1 MATMIM
7 ATMTELEEKLARVRL
22 MMAANNVTAVHVAG
36 LGNLAWLLCGA
47 DLAVALTGAPVAEA
61 VVTQQSATVLA
72 SSVET
77 GRLEAEELPDGVDLV
92 YTPWYDPQ
100 AREATLR
107 DLLGGGK
114 VLSDTPGRGFEVKDF
129 WPLRVPLL
137 PEEVARYRAL
147 GADAGR
153 VFTDVLTGLTPG
165 VSEHEV
171 AGRLAEGL
179 RAHGTQ
185 PVVLLVAGDERLE
198 RYKHPLP
205 QAAPTNKRVMAV
217 ACARRHGLI
226 ASITRLLSFGPEPA
240 AKKRQYSALLEVERV
255 VFDHTRHGLLVTDVF
270 EQIKEAYKAAG
281 RPQAWQEHHQGG
293 PAGYLTRDF
302 VATPADRHM
311 LVEGSAYAWNPSLP
325 GLKVEDTVLLQ
336 GDTLTVLT
344 EDPRWPLVEVGG
356 RHRPEVLEL

>member
-1 MATMIM
+1 MTR
-7 ATMTELEEKLARVRL
+7 MTELEQKLARVRL
-22 MMAANNVTAVHVAG
+22 MMAANNVSAVHVAA

-61 VVTQQSATVLA
+61 VVTQQGVSVLA
-72 SSVET
+72 SSVER
-77 GRLEAEELPDGVDLV
+77 GRLETEELPGGVNLV

-100 AREATLR
+100 AKEETLK
-107 DLLGGGK
+107 DLLGEGK
-114 VLSDTPGRGFEVKDF
+114 ILSDTPGRGFETRDF

-137 PEEVARYRAL
+137 PEEVARYREL
-147 GADAGR
+147 GADTAR
-153 VFTDVLTGLTPG
+153 AFTDVLTSLTPG
-165 VSEHEV
+165 LSEHEV

-179 RAHGTQ
+179 RAHGAQ

-205 QAAPTNKRVMAV
+205 QAAVVNKRLMAV

-226 ASITRLLSFGPEPA
+226 ASVTRLVSFGPEPSE
-240 AKKRQYSALLEVERV
+240 KRRQYGALLEVERV
-255 VFDHTRHGLLVTDVF
+255 VLEHTRHGLLVTDVF
-270 EQIKEAYKAAG
+270 AQVQEAYAKAG

-293 PAGYLTRDF
+293 PTGYFTRDF
-302 VATPADRHM
+302 VATSADRHM

-325 GLKVEDTVLLQ
+325 GLKVEDTVLLT

-344 EDPRWPLVEVGG
+344 EDDRWPLREVGG
-356 RHRPEVLEL
+356 RRRPEVLEL

>member
-1 MATMIM
+1 MAL
-7 ATMTELEEKLARVRL
+7 MTELSEKLARVRL
-22 MMAANNVTAVHVAG
+22 MMAANNVSAVHVAG

-61 VVTQQSATVLA
+61 VVTQQTATVVA

-77 GRLEAEELPDGVDLV
+77 GRLEAEELPDGVNLV
-92 YTPWYDPQ
+92 YTPWHDP
-100 AREATLR
+100 AAKEKVLRE
-107 DLLGGGK
+107 LLGDGK
-114 VLSDTPGRGFEVKDF
+114 ILSDTPGRGFETRDF

-137 PEEVARYRAL
+137 PEEVARYREL

-153 VFTDVLTGLTPG
+153 VFTDVLTDLTPG
-165 VSEHEV
+165 LTEHEL

-179 RAHGTQ
+179 RARGSQ

-205 QAAPTNKRVMAV
+205 QDAPIHKRLMAV

-226 ASITRLLSFGPEPA
+226 ASVTRLVSFGPESSE
-240 AKKRQYSALLEVERV
+240 KRSQYDALLNVERV

-270 EQIKEAYKAAG
+270 AHLKEAYAAAG
-281 RPQAWQEHHQGG
+281 RPVAWQEHHQGG
-293 PAGYLTRDF
+293 PTGYLTRDF
-302 VATPADRHM
+302 VATPEDKHM

-344 EDPRWPLVEVGG
+344 EDARWPLREVGG
-356 RHRPEVLEL
+356 RLRPEVLEL